1 VFNETDKHIALQIVS
16 GREGISLKNADV
28 LVYYN
33 IDFSALSYWQSRD
46 RLTTMERKTN
56 DIYWIFSDKGIELQ
70 IYKQVIA
77 KKDYTLNHFIKT
89 EL

>member
-1 VFNETDKHIALQIVS
+1 
-16 GREGISLKNADV
+16 
-28 LVYYN
+28 
-33 IDFSALSYWQSRD
+33 
-46 RLTTMERKTN
+46 MERKTN
-56 DIYWIFSDKGIELQ
+56 DIYWIFSDKGIERQ